1 MRDVLRDCLWPRSGL
16 RGSAMTTVD
25 LNGIRETI
33 RKLEQFMR
41 LAEDPAIAPYV
52 RLNGNAAANG
62 AAHETARKITPRSK
76 ENGLTPAVLEACEI
90 LGGHFTVNTIYEH
103 LTKTGFQMSSAT
115 PRKAIGQVLRMLAR
129 NHQLRVAEK
138 GSGRKAVVYAGVQ

>member
-1 MRDVLRDCLWPRSGL
+1 
-16 RGSAMTTVD
+16 MTTVD

-52 RLNGNAAANG
+52 RLNGKG
-62 AAHETARKITPRSK
+62 AADNPTNETVKTITPRSK
-76 ENGLTPAVLEACEI
+76 ESGLTPAVLEASKNIREEI
-90 LGGHFTVNTIYEH
+90 TVARVYEY
-103 LTKTGFQMSSAT
+103 LIKTGFHMSSAS

-129 NHQLRVAEK
+129 DHKLKVTEK
-138 GSGRKAVVYAGVQ
+138 GAGRKAVVYAVQ

>member
-1 MRDVLRDCLWPRSGL
+1 
-16 RGSAMTTVD
+16 MTTVD

-52 RLNGNAAANG
+52 RLNGSGAANS
-62 AAHETARKITPRSK
+62 AAHETAKKITPRSK
-76 ENGLTPAVLEACEI
+76 ENGLTPAVLQASEI
-90 LGGHFTVNTIYEH
+90 LRDKITVATVYEY
-103 LTKTGFQMSSAT
+103 LTKTCFQMSSAS

-129 NHQLRVAEK
+129 DHQLKVTEK
-138 GSGRKAVVYAGVQ
+138 GSGRKAVIYADQ